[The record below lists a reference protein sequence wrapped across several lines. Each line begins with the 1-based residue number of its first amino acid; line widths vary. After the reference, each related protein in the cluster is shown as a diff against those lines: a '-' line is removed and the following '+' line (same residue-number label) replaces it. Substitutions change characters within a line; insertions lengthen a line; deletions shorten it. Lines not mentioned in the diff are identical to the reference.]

1 MDPLHLMG
9 VFVAVVDAGGFAAAA
24 RKLGM
29 SPPAVTRAV
38 NELESQLAVRLLTR
52 TTRVVRVTEAGTRYA
67 EDGRRILAAVQEAG
81 QSARGVHGAPRGRL
95 VVTAPALFGA
105 LFVTPIVTDYLQ
117 RYPEASASCWFVDRV
132 VNMLEEGVDVAV
144 RIGELPDSSLQ
155 AVCVGHVRRLICAS
169 PGYLAAHGTPQSA
182 DDLARH
188 TLVAANRVTPTVE
201 WRLREAGSP
210 RSVKLEPRLAISAT
224 DAARTA
230 ALAGFGLTQ
239 LLSYQVL
246 QPLRDGTLVP
256 VLQDLEPEPL
266 PVHVVHHEG
275 RHAAQKVRA
284 FLDLAIDALRAN
296 PALQQPGRER
306 PQTGGH

>member
-1 MDPLHLMG
+1 MDPLHVMG
-9 VFVAVVDAGGFAAAA
+9 VFVAVVDTGGFAAAA

-29 SPPAVTRAV
+29 SPPAVTRAI

-52 TTRVVRVTEAGTRYA
+52 TTRVVRVTEAGMRYA

-81 QSARGVHGAPRGRL
+81 ESARGLHGAPRGRL
-95 VVTAPALFGA
+95 VVTAPAMFGA
-105 LFVTPIVTDYLQ
+105 LFVTPLVTDYLQ
-117 RYPEASASCWFVDRV
+117 RYPDSSASCWFMDRV
-132 VNMLEEGVDVAV
+132 VNMLEEGIDVAV

-155 AVCVGHVRRLICAS
+155 AVRVGHVRRVICAS
-169 PGYLAAHGTPQSA
+169 PGYLAARGTPQSA
-182 DDLARH
+182 DDLAQH
-188 TLVAANRVTPTVE
+188 TVIAANRVTPTVE
-201 WRLREAGSP
+201 WRLREAGTL
-210 RSVKLEPRLAISAT
+210 RSIKLQPRLTMSAN

-230 ALAGFGLTQ
+230 ALAGFGLTR

-246 QPLRDGTLVP
+246 EPLRDGTLVP

-275 RHAAQKVRA
+275 RHATQKVRA

-306 PQTGGH
+306 PQTEGQ